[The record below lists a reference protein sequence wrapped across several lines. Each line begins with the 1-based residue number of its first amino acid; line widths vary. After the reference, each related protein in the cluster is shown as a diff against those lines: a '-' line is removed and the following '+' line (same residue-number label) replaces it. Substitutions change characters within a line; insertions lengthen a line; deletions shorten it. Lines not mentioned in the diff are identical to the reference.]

1 MDSFELCELC
11 ESASLFK
18 ALYGFPP
25 YTSTFLWSQETCLWL
40 TPALIPICHCP
51 PSATTSYCD
60 LKKKYGGKPP
70 KGQLLLRD
78 IPELLFGISG
88 NNKREN
94 IMAPTVEDGISQ
106 PADLG
111 FSVLNQQVELDIN
124 LRSRSL
130 LGRTKIVIQPHTK
143 DLRAIRLNSRQTV
156 FRRLTLNGKPCTTLS
171 YKDPYQNAK
180 LEWNTAGVHQYN
192 MLQRKLEGQL
202 KDPPEEEF
210 EVMIPRTV
218 KIEELDPFSD
228 EAQHILLSRTSG
240 NSKRDSG
247 EGSAIDPVQSSRT
260 AIDQTARFTSIDL
273 VIHYEVK
280 NIRDGMHFVGW
291 EEEDLRY
298 PHAYTTNR
306 LTPGAACCLF
316 PCVDNLNSRCIWE
329 ISIKCPRTIGDALR
343 QAPNSNSE
351 TQANS
356 AHGVSHSVDEI
367 SGQRKA
373 DVEFS
378 NFSEEDKALD
388 LAVICTG
395 DVTDEVRFFS
405 LRR

>member
-1 MDSFELCELC
+1 
-11 ESASLFK
+11 
-18 ALYGFPP
+18 
-25 YTSTFLWSQETCLWL
+25 
-40 TPALIPICHCP
+40 
-51 PSATTSYCD
+51 
-60 LKKKYGGKPP
+60 
-70 KGQLLLRD
+70 
-78 IPELLFGISG
+78 
-88 NNKREN
+88 
-94 IMAPTVEDGISQ
+94 MAPIVEDGIPQ

-111 FSVLNQQVELDIN
+111 FSVLNQQVELDID
-124 LRSRSL
+124 LRARSL

-143 DLRAIRLNSRQTV
+143 DLRAIRLNSRQTI

-171 YKDPYQNAK
+171 YKDPYQNAR

-202 KDPPEEEF
+202 KDAPEEEF
-210 EVMIPRTV
+210 EVIIPRTV

-247 EGSAIDPVQSSRT
+247 DGSAIDPAQSSRT

-273 VIHYEVK
+273 VIHYEVR

-291 EEEDLRY
+291 EEGDLRY

-329 ISIKCPRTIGDALR
+329 ISIKCPRTIGDAVR

-351 TQANS
+351 PQANS
-356 AHGVSHSVDEI
+356 AHGVSNSADEI

-373 DVEFS
+373 DIES
-378 NFSEEDKALD
+378 SDFSEEDKALD

-395 DVTDEVRFFS
+395 DVTDEVSVFS
-405 LRR
+405 LRKYCLN